1 MNTPAHGFP
10 TAKVSGRNSRFL
22 LLNAEAVKLL
32 RQNGANKVAILEE
45 PGTGII
51 SLKPLEIPNCVA
63 VVNLHEQS
71 ESCWQP
77 RVTFSHRSALYD
89 DGAAHQCVWDDANG
103 QLIVSPA
110 ALPKRI
116 PKRKRICTTPNG

>member
-10 TAKVSGRNSRFL
+10 TAKVSGHNSRFL

-32 RQNGANKVAILEE
+32 RQNGATKVAILEE

-71 ESCWQP
+71 DSCWQP
-77 RVTFSHRSALYD
+77 RITFSHRSLLYD
-89 DGAAHQCVWDDANG
+89 DHFTHPCVWDDVNG
-103 QLIVSPA
+103 KLIISPA
-110 ALPKRI
+110 SLPKRT
-116 PKRKRICTTPNG
+116 PKRMRKPK